1 MSEEPLAPR
10 IEFFSRRNRKSKELV
25 YYFRIRA
32 SNGKIVV
39 PSQGYSRRVDCI
51 QTASHLRG
59 TLIEARMFDMD
70 KGGEEIV

>member
-1 MSEEPLAPR
+1 MEEPLAPR
-10 IEFFSRRNRKSKELV
+10 IEFFSRRRPKSHELV

-32 SNGKIVV
+32 ANGKIVV
-39 PSQGYSRRVDCI
+39 PSQGYSRKVDAI

-70 KGGEEIV
+70 HGGEEVE